1 LSHVRICDL
10 SGLLAG
16 AGATR
21 YLAAFGAQVIRVEQ
35 TIHEERRWDFLR
47 GGKKVAGRAGINL
60 GGTFNNHN
68 VEKLGIT
75 LDIKTDEG
83 RALLT
88 RLVEISD
95 VVTENFSGLV
105 MDKLGFGYEQLRS
118 INDRIVYVSNS
129 GFGKTGP
136 HAGFR
141 SIGQI
146 VQACTGL
153 TFMSGYPDMP
163 PAGWGF
169 AYMDH
174 MGAYMMAIAVLA
186 GLVMRQRT
194 GVGQWID
201 LSCIEAGIG
210 LAGPDLLDA
219 TVNGRPM
226 RRPGKPD
233 SNAETAPA
241 MAPHGV
247 YPAAGDDSWVAIACR
262 DDDDWQRLGR
272 VIDQPWAR
280 DDTLAALADRLDRRH
295 ELDAQLGAWT
305 RGYDRKALQDLLLA
319 AGVPAAQV
327 ATPEDRID
335 NDPRTERWGL
345 WPTVRHTEL
354 GETRVEGIPLHLSET
369 DWAMTRGAPCLGED
383 NDFVYGTLLGLS
395 EDERADLA
403 ARGVI

>member
-1 LSHVRICDL
+1 
-10 SGLLAG
+10 
-16 AGATR
+16 
-21 YLAAFGAQVIRVEQ
+21 
-35 TIHEERRWDFLR
+35 
-47 GGKKVAGRAGINL
+47 
-60 GGTFNNHN
+60 
-68 VEKLGIT
+68 
-75 LDIKTDEG
+75 
-83 RALLT
+83 
-88 RLVEISD
+88 
-95 VVTENFSGLV
+95 
-105 MDKLGFGYEQLRS
+105 
-118 INDRIVYVSNS
+118 
-129 GFGKTGP
+129 
-136 HAGFR
+136 
-141 SIGQI
+141 
-146 VQACTGL
+146 
-153 TFMSGYPDMP
+153 
-163 PAGWGF
+163 
-169 AYMDH
+169 
-174 MGAYMMAIAVLA
+174 
-186 GLVMRQRT
+186 
-194 GVGQWID
+194 
-201 LSCIEAGIG
+201 
-210 LAGPDLLDA
+210 
-219 TVNGRPM
+219 
-226 RRPGKPD
+226 
-233 SNAETAPA
+233 

-383 NDFVYGTLLGLS
+383 NNFVYGTLLGLS